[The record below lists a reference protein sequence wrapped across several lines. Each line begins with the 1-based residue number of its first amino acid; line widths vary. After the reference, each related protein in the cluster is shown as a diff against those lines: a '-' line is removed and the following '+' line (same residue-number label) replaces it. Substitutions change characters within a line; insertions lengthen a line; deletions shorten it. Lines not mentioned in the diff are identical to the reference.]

1 MPQRSS
7 NQKKFDISAVWSCGP
22 RTSQWDRLWVR
33 LLSYALEPS
42 LQPPETRKTN
52 CGEVSSSKLPG
63 TTLQVPE
70 PSGDGEKADGQ
81 I

>member
-22 RTSQWDRLWVR
+22 RTSQWDRLWAR

-42 LQPPETRKTN
+42 LQPPETKKTN
-52 CGEVSSSKLPG
+52 CVQE
-63 TTLQVPE
+63 E
-70 PSGDGEKADGQ
+70 PPRKVTDVLS
-81 I
+81 